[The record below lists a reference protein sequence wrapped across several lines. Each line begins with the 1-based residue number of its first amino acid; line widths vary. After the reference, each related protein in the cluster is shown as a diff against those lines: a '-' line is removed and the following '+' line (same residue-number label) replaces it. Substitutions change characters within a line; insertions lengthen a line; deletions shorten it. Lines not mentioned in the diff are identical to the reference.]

1 MNNVEIEVNGVFYD
15 RDDYERLCDQADYWG
30 MDSLTE
36 DEQVVLA
43 TYSRNS
49 SAKCDKA

>member
-1 MNNVEIEVNGVFYD
+1 MDINGVYYD
-15 RDDYERLCDQADYWG
+15 DDDYERLCDQADYWG

-36 DEQVVLA
+36 DEQFFIT

-49 SAKCDKA
+49 SAECDKA